1 MNLGLLSHI
10 ALPMVHYGFD
20 RRCYSKIGRGRV
32 PRGELLKKLFHSY
45 AHGDSEAFHKV
56 ATEIIRDEESKN
68 NRVLASALRRNLGQ
82 AKSLN
87 LTPTSNLAT
96 DGSRKLT
103 VIPFEK
109 EKQLPLVETVV
120 PERTASDL
128 ILNRA
133 NQHLLISLVSE
144 FRQRDR
150 LGAHGLRPRSRL
162 LFCGPPGC
170 GKTLCAEVFANEVK
184 LPLLVAS
191 MDALVSSLLGETATN
206 LRRIFDFAA
215 AQPVV
220 LLLDEFDA
228 IARLRADETLNG
240 ELRRVVNS
248 LLTLIEKFR
257 GHGFVIAATNHER
270 QLDPAIWRRFD
281 EVVIFERP
289 NRSEIIRLLNLKF
302 RNFRRDFESSEV
314 ADELKGFSHA
324 DIERVCV
331 NAIRRSILSGQ
342 KVVTKRR
349 FLRGIALESR
359 RGDIAQ
365 RHQN

>member
-1 MNLGLLSHI
+1 M
-10 ALPMVHYGFD
+10 
-20 RRCYSKIGRGRV
+20 
-32 PRGELLKKLFHSY
+32 PRGELLKKLFYSY
-45 AHGDSEAFHKV
+45 AHGDSESFHDV
-56 ATEIIRDEESKN
+56 ATAIISDEESKN
-68 NRVLASALRRNLGQ
+68 NRVLANALRRNLGQ
-82 AKSLN
+82 AKSLPFQGKPDAGN
-87 LTPTSNLAT
+87 PAL
-96 DGSRKLT
+96 RKLT
-103 VIPFEK
+103 VIPFER

-120 PERTASDL
+120 PQRHVSDL

-133 NQHLLISLVSE
+133 NQHLFLSLLNE
-144 FRQRDR
+144 FRQRET

-191 MDALVSSLLGETATN
+191 MDVLVSSLLGETATN
-206 LRRIFDFAA
+206 LRKIFDFAA

-228 IARLRADETLNG
+228 IARLRDDETLNG

-281 EVVIFERP
+281 EVVFFEKP

-302 RNFRRDFESSEV
+302 RNFARDFESSEV
-314 ADELKGFSHA
+314 ADAFDGFSHA
-324 DIERVCV
+324 DIERVCI
-331 NAIRRSILSGQ
+331 NAIRRSVLSGQ
-342 KVVTKRR
+342 RLMTKRR
-349 FLRGIALESR
+349 LLKSVLLETR
-359 RGDIAQ
+359 RRDIA
-365 RHQN
+365 RHHQQ

>member
-1 MNLGLLSHI
+1 MGGS
-10 ALPMVHYGFD
+10 M
-20 RRCYSKIGRGRV
+20 

-45 AHGDSEAFHKV
+45 AHGDNDAFHEV
-56 ATEIIRDEESKN
+56 ASEIIRDEESKN
-68 NRVLASALRRNLGQ
+68 NRVLANALRRNLGPTRPLQ
-82 AKSLN
+82 FSGGASDAAKD
-87 LTPTSNLAT
+87 A
-96 DGSRKLT
+96 SRRLT
-103 VIPFEK
+103 VIPFER

-120 PERTASDL
+120 PERRASDL
-128 ILNRA
+128 ILTRA
-133 NQHLLISLVSE
+133 NQHLLLSLVNE
-144 FRQRDR
+144 FRQRET

-191 MDALVSSLLGETATN
+191 MDVLVSSLLGETATN
-206 LRRIFDFAA
+206 LRKIFDFAA

-228 IARLRADETLNG
+228 IARLRDDETLNG

-281 EVVIFERP
+281 EVVFFEKP
-289 NRSEIIRLLNLKF
+289 NRSEIVRLLNLKF
-302 RNFRRDFESSEV
+302 RNFARDFESTEV
-314 ADELKGFSHA
+314 ADNLEGFSHA
-324 DIERVCV
+324 DVERVCI

-342 KVVTKRR
+342 GMVTKRR
-349 FLRGIALESR
+349 LLRSISLESR
-359 RGDIAQ
+359 RRDIAQ
-365 RHQN
+365 HHQQ